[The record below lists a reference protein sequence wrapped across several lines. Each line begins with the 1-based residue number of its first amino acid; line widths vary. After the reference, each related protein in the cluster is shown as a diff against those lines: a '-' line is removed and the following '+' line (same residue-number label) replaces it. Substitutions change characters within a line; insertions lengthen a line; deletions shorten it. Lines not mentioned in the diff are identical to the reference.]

1 MFRFA
6 VIVACGEAEI
16 VNVVSRL
23 VKIHTYFRERFSFA
37 FAFRTPLTAARDI
50 FNSTDWPA
58 DAASL

>member
-50 FNSTDWPA
+50 FNSTD
-58 DAASL
+58 